1 MGHLKWLYAAE
12 KTEKGEAFGSLYW
25 VSGEAVILPEFS
37 QSWWARKRVRNTALQ
52 IIKATIFAESFR
64 QDNVDSSLIGE
75 MISQWGR
82 GWVRW
87 LERSDRRESLMW
99 DHKEYQGLKVFRLDD
114 HFWIWRALKAME
126 DKRLGPW
133 AILCG
138 RAQRDDKRSS
148 TNSGAPDVDEMLRCR
163 RKFASQAVQQEVL
176 RNFTAEHEILRKRM
190 VALTRS
196 PRDTRFLL
204 HARDTALL
212 YGQDM
217 GFFTEDISIREAWK
231 NTIDGQQF
239 HENNQEVQWNNAL
252 RYALAIM
259 LGIRG
264 HQINNKEPR
273 HMVRAATEVLLR
285 SSSENGLFPEK
296 LDITT
301 KGPLEKVSHREED
314 ADSYHAAC
322 FEIPYIFLIHAKE
335 IESLIV
341 DPIEPASERASWDV
355 NLRHY
360 PTGEHPKLAAV
371 MPACLNSNPQLQ
383 PGQSEE
389 STELQKLL
397 AKVSDVL
404 SALSHRLESTSASD
418 FAGSIELAMNGQL
431 ALKKAIPFSN
441 TIDSHSIVEIE
452 DEWLFNYPQF
462 LNSEKDENISM
473 DKTLDSL
480 KDPEG
485 TWLSSIDVAD
495 MRRKYSSHNSEYS
508 RSDNQSKASSHYS
521 SSSITHGSSSIS
533 SYYSSFI
540 ATETS
545 ISLGAP
551 GDCGLW
557 VLEKGKGPD
566 NGLVF
571 HVGSFEFVWERIS
584 RPRTVVKAKK
594 RLVCWAGQVT
604 DLDSEL
610 EAALLCCAASK
621 GDERK
626 NMLQFFERHFRH
638 GNFMFDYCDLAYN
651 NWETELHLGF
661 FVLRDTPEP
670 LSGNSA
676 RNFESF
682 PGVQGKHILR
692 GSAGFRFH
700 GDAFGR
706 YWTHHIFLNG
716 DSAVESNDGVF
727 DPFLSDSEWAT
738 FQRKVFEL
746 SAFSFVLDCVRF
758 RTEQILAEVKSE
770 LGIKSGAFSWSI
782 PSMDTY
788 SSWSK
793 LWEGSAPLLQAL
805 ADDLISAQ
813 DIISQWEAREGDR
826 GQERPRWTLND
837 ERKYRAPITRGQ
849 RRLNL
854 RKKAIQDL
862 RDDLES
868 LQEACTA
875 RLANAREELSF
886 RSSQNIASFTYVTIV
901 FLPLGFAASVFSM
914 NGYPDAGWVASMV
927 VIAVVALTITA
938 TALANA
944 KLLLGVADQ
953 FSKDARKLTGTVFQ
967 SSLIGQQQKQRDEHV
982 QASTEVNKS
991 SHGERKGG
999 DPRQSHTTRHVLFW
1013 MAYLLIELPARRVA
1027 LACRALPASLMHSLG
1042 LLRPGSTPPSEV
1054 GSTGGPSG
1062 KPTAGVGKKFIRV
1075 AGGLL
1080 ILPLLLISWT
1090 LQLLFYNVL
1099 DIMTLLGQLT
1109 RKTFYALVTPS
1120 DARGTASDTN
1130 IVTWLID
1137 PPSSLRP
1144 VRKLMSREEKSEKP
1158 SPEAGTPA
1166 PEADTPVAADR
1177 SDCDS
1182 LGQV

>member
-1 MGHLKWLYAAE
+1 MPESSDSWAPSDHVRDTAFQILKVMEFTNAFNDDE
-12 KTEKGEAFGSLYW
+12 DGE
-25 VSGEAVILPEFS
+25 
-37 QSWWARKRVRNTALQ
+37 
-52 IIKATIFAESFR
+52 
-64 QDNVDSSLIGE
+64 SSLVGE
-75 MISQWGR
+75 IISQWGR

-87 LERSDRRESLMW
+87 LERSDRRESLSW
-99 DHKEYQGLKVFRLDD
+99 YHKEDQGLKVFRLDD
-114 HFWIWRALKAME
+114 HIWIWRALKAME
-126 DKRLGPW
+126 DKRLGVW

-138 RAQRDDKRSS
+138 RAQRIDKGSS
-148 TNSGAPDVDEMLRCR
+148 TDYDTPEVDEMLRCR
-163 RKFASQAVQQEVL
+163 RKLASQAVQQEVL
-176 RNFTAEHEILRKRM
+176 KNFTAEHEILRKRM

-217 GFFTEDISIREAWK
+217 GFFTQETSILEAWK
-231 NTIDGQQF
+231 NTIDVQRF
-239 HENNQEVQWNNAL
+239 HENNHEAQWDNAL

-264 HQINNKEPR
+264 HQINNKEPG
-273 HMVRAATEVLLR
+273 HTVRAATEVLLR
-285 SSSENGLFPEK
+285 SSGENGLFPGK

-301 KGPLEKVSHREED
+301 KGPLQKVFHREQD
-314 ADSYHAAC
+314 ADSYYTAC
-322 FEIPYIFLIHAKE
+322 FEIPYLFLIHAKD
-335 IESLIV
+335 IESLV
-341 DPIEPASERASWDV
+341 DDPIERESERASRDV
-355 NLRHY
+355 NLRYY
-360 PTGEHPKLAAV
+360 PTGERPKSAVV
-371 MPACLNSNPQLQ
+371 MPACLNSNPQVQ

-389 STELQKLL
+389 SRELQKLL

-404 SALSHRLESTSASD
+404 SVLSHRLESTSASD
-418 FAGSIELAMNGQL
+418 FAGSIELAVNGRL

-473 DKTLDSL
+473 DKALDSL
-480 KDPEG
+480 KDSEV

-495 MRRKYSSHNSEYS
+495 MRRKYSSHKSEDS
-508 RSDNQSKASSHYS
+508 RSDDQSKASSHYS
-521 SSSITHGSSSIS
+521 SSSITHGSSSTSI
-533 SYYSSFI
+533 YYSSFI
-540 ATETS
+540 ATGTS
-545 ISLGAP
+545 ISVGGP
-551 GDCGLW
+551 GDSGLW
-557 VLEKGKGPD
+557 VIEKGP
-566 NGLVF
+566 NNVF
-571 HVGSFEFVWERIS
+571 KAHGGSFESIWEWIS
-584 RPRTVVKAKK
+584 RPRTAAKAKK
-594 RLVCWAGQVT
+594 RMVFWVSKVT
-604 DLDSEL
+604 DLEL

-621 GDERK
+621 GDEKK
-626 NMLQFFERHFRH
+626 NMLEFFERHFRH
-638 GNFMFDYCDLAYN
+638 ENFVFDYCDLAYN
-651 NWETELHLGF
+651 NWETELHLSF
-661 FVLRDTPEP
+661 FVLKDTPEP
-670 LSGNSA
+670 LSGNAA
-676 RNFESF
+676 RKFESF
-682 PGVQGKHILR
+682 PGVQGKHISR
-692 GSAGFRFH
+692 GSVGFRFH
-700 GDAFGR
+700 GDAFDR
-706 YWTHHIFLNG
+706 YWTHHIFINE
-716 DSAVESNDGVF
+716 DSTVGSNDVVF
-727 DPFLSDSEWAT
+727 DRFLSDNESAR
-738 FQRKVFEL
+738 FQRKVLEL
-746 SAFSFVLDCVRF
+746 LSFSLVLDCVTF
-758 RTEQILAEVKSE
+758 STVQILSEVKSE

-805 ADDLISAQ
+805 ADDLASAQ
-813 DIISQWEAREGDR
+813 DIIGQWEMREDAR

-837 ERKYRAPITRGQ
+837 ERKYRAAITRAQ
-849 RRLNL
+849 HVLHL
-854 RKKAIQDL
+854 HKKAIQDL

-901 FLPLGFAASVFSM
+901 FLPLGFAVSVFSM

-944 KLLLGVADQ
+944 KLLMGVAEQ
-953 FSKDARKLTGTVFQ
+953 FSKDARRLTGDVFR
-967 SSLIGQQQKQRDEHV
+967 SSLIGQQQKQRDERA
-982 QASTEVNKS
+982 QASPELGKS
-991 SHGERKGG
+991 SHGEQEGG

-1013 MAYLLIELPARRVA
+1013 MDYLLIELPARRVA
-1027 LACRALPASLMHSLG
+1027 LACRALPTSLMHSLG
-1042 LLRPGSTPPSEV
+1042 SLRSDSTPPPKV
-1054 GSTGGPSG
+1054 GSTGGSSG
-1062 KPTAGVGKKFIRV
+1062 KPTAAVGRKIIRV

-1090 LQLLFYNVL
+1090 LQLLFYNVI
-1099 DIMTLLGQLT
+1099 DILTLLGQLT
-1109 RKTFYALVTPS
+1109 RKTFYALVAPS
-1120 DARGTASDTN
+1120 DACGTASDTN

-1144 VRKLMSREEKSEKP
+1144 VRKLMSREEKGEKP

>member
-1 MGHLKWLYAAE
+1 MGHLKWLYAVE
-12 KTEKGEAFGSLYW
+12 KTEKDEVFGSLYW
-25 VSGEAVILPEFS
+25 VSGEAVNLPES
-37 QSWWARKRVRNTALQ
+37 SPSWAPRRHVRQTAFQ
-52 IIKATIFAESFR
+52 ILKATIFAGSFR
-64 QDNVDSSLIGE
+64 GDDVDSSLIGE

-87 LERSDRRESLMW
+87 LERSDRRESLTW
-99 DHKEYQGLKVFRLDD
+99 DHKEDQGLKVFRLDD
-114 HFWIWRALKAME
+114 HVWIWRALKAME
-126 DKRLGPW
+126 DKRLGAW
-133 AILCG
+133 EILCG
-138 RAQRDDKRSS
+138 RAQCNDKSS
-148 TNSGAPDVDEMLRCR
+148 LTDYDAPDVDEMLRCR
-163 RKFASQAVQQEVL
+163 RKLASQAVQREVL
-176 RNFTAEHEILRKRM
+176 RNFTAEHKILRKRM

-217 GFFTEDISIREAWK
+217 GFFTEDTSILEAWK
-231 NTIDGQQF
+231 NTIDAQQF
-239 HENNQEVQWNNAL
+239 HENNQEVQWDNAL

-264 HQINNKEPR
+264 HQINNKEPG

-285 SSSENGLFPEK
+285 SSSENGLFPGK

-301 KGPLEKVSHREED
+301 KGPLEKFFYRVQV
-314 ADSYHAAC
+314 ADSYYAAC
-322 FEIPYIFLIHAKE
+322 FEIPYLFLIHAKD
-335 IESLIV
+335 IESLFV
-341 DPIEPASERASWDV
+341 DPVERASAKASRDV

-360 PTGEHPKLAAV
+360 PTGEHPNSTAV
-371 MPACLNSNPQLQ
+371 MPAYHNLNSSPQVQ

-389 STELQKLL
+389 NRELQKLL

-404 SALSHRLESTSASD
+404 SVLSHRLESTSASD
-418 FAGSIELAMNGQL
+418 FAGSTEPAVNGRL

-473 DKTLDSL
+473 DKVLDSL
-480 KDPEG
+480 EDSDV

-508 RSDNQSKASSHYS
+508 RSDNQSKASSRYS
-521 SSSITHGSSSIS
+521 SSSITHGSSSTS
-533 SYYSSFI
+533 SYYNSFI

-551 GDCGLW
+551 GDTGLR
-557 VLEKGKGPD
+557 VIEQGKGP
-566 NGLVF
+566 NNVTEC
-571 HVGSFEFVWERIS
+571 HMGSFEFVWERIS
-584 RPRTVVKAKK
+584 RPRTVAKAKK
-594 RLVCWAGQVT
+594 RMFLWSSEVT
-604 DLDSEL
+604 DLDSGP
-610 EAALLCCAASK
+610 EAALLCCAASE
-621 GDERK
+621 GEERK

-638 GNFMFDYCDLAYN
+638 ENFMFDYCNLAYN
-651 NWETELHLGF
+651 NWETELHFGF
-661 FVLRDTPEP
+661 FVLKDTPEP

-682 PGVQGKHILR
+682 PGVQGKHISR
-692 GSAGFRFH
+692 GSGGFRFH
-700 GDAFGR
+700 GDAFDR
-706 YWTHHIFLNG
+706 YWTHHFFING
-716 DSAVESNDGVF
+716 NSTVESNDVVF
-727 DPFLSDSEWAT
+727 DRFISDNISAM
-738 FQRKVFEL
+738 FQRKVIEL
-746 SAFSFVLDCVRF
+746 WAFSIVLDCVKF
-758 RTEQILAEVKSE
+758 STVQILAEVKSE

-805 ADDLISAQ
+805 ADDLTSAQ
-813 DIISQWEAREGDR
+813 DLIGQWEVREDAR

-837 ERKYRAPITRGQ
+837 ERKYRAIVTKGQ
-849 RRLNL
+849 RYLDL

-862 RDDLES
+862 LNDIES
-868 LQEACTA
+868 LRDACTA

-953 FSKDARKLTGTVFQ
+953 YSKDAQRLTGDVFR
-967 SSLIGQQQKQRDEHV
+967 SSLIGQQQKQRDEQV
-982 QASTEVNKS
+982 QASPELNKS

-1027 LACRALPASLMHSLG
+1027 LACRALPASLMHGLG
-1042 LLRPGSTPPSEV
+1042 LLRPDSKPPSEV
-1054 GSTGGPSG
+1054 GSIGGSSG
-1062 KPTAGVGKKFIRV
+1062 KSTAAVGRKVIRV

-1090 LQLLFYNVL
+1090 LQLLFYNIL
-1099 DIMTLLGQLT
+1099 DILTLLGRLT
-1109 RKTFYALVTPS
+1109 RKTFYALVAPS
-1120 DARGTASDTN
+1120 DAHGTASDTKM
-1130 IVTWLID
+1130 VSWLID

-1144 VRKLMSREEKSEKP
+1144 VRKLMSREKKDEKP
-1158 SPEAGTPA
+1158 SPQP
-1166 PEADTPVAADR
+1166 DMPVATDR
-1177 SDCDS
+1177 SDSGS
-1182 LGQV
+1182 LEQV